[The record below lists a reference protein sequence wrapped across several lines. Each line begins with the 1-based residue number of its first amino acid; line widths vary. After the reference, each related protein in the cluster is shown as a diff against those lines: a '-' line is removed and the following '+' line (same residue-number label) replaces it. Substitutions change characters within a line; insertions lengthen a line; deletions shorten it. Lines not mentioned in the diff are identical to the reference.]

1 MLKLRMA
8 LPPTANHRLLP
19 VRAGKGVRMVK
30 APKYREWMDSAA
42 LFVREQALD
51 ALDLDAKTAKAD
63 SSGALFACEV
73 TALTVVCFPDNRR
86 SDLDNVLKGVN
97 DALVK
102 ARVIADDSLITTQ
115 IAQRGANIPR
125 GMVEVYV
132 WPASSADAAAL
143 SSVLSKLTYGKA

>member
-19 VRAGKGVRMVK
+19 VKAGNGVRMVK

-42 LFVREQALD
+42 LFVREQAAD
-51 ALDLDAKTAKAD
+51 AFDLDAKAVKDD
-63 SSGALFACEV
+63 SSWPLFACEV
-73 TALTVVCFPDNRR
+73 TALTVVCFPDKRR

-125 GMVEVYV
+125 GMVEVYI
-132 WPASSADAAAL
+132 WDAGSADAAEL
-143 SSVLSKLTYGKA
+143 SSKERRDRLIS

>member
-1 MLKLRMA
+1 MLKLRMS

-19 VRAGKGVRMVK
+19 VKAGKGVRMVK
-30 APKYREWMDSAA
+30 APKYREWMESAA
-42 LFVREQALD
+42 MFVREQALD
-51 ALDLDAKTAKAD
+51 ALELDKAVANTH
-63 SSGALFACEV
+63 SQPLFAQEV
-73 TALTVVCFPDNRR
+73 TALTVVYFPDRRR

-125 GMVEVYV
+125 GMVEVYI
-132 WPASSADAAAL
+132 WPEDSADAAEL